1 MTKIDWDRTEKYTDV
16 EFAAIERNADG
27 DICRDLDAHLIWMTD
42 AQRASV
48 CILHKRHPYGWPLKS
63 MIRDIQPVIGGNG
76 AVALPFGEQYV
87 IIEEDGHRH
96 T

>member
-1 MTKIDWDRTEKYTDV
+1 MQMQTIINDILAEFPGYTWP
-16 EFAAIERNADG
+16 E
-27 DICRDLDAHLIWMTD
+27 WMTD